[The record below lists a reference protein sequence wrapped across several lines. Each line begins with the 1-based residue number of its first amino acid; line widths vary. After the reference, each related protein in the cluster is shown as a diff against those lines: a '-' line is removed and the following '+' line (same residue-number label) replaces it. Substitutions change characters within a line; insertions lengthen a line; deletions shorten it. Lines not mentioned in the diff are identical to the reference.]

1 MEKEVKIEFDKLE
14 EKFDELL
21 DKVNLIASELVL
33 ADEEKIE
40 KIEEDELY
48 KLLNN
53 DFIEFKEN
61 CENLITNL
69 NKQSLI
75 LLYQNFCD
83 KYEFLVGDVSMAEAL
98 SGENIDE
105 KLFKYNYI
113 KLDFCI
119 REIDLILENIKKV
132 KIFLSKLK

>member
-119 REIDLILENIKKV
+119 REIDLILENIEKV

>member
-40 KIEEDELY
+40 KIEEDKLY

-119 REIDLILENIKKV
+119 REIDLILENIEKV